1 MNAKFFLDTNVIL
14 YVFDQAA
21 PQKAEVARR
30 LIKDGIDEKQ
40 TVVSYQVVQEFIN
53 VAIKRFR
60 ISLARA
66 DLELF
71 LETALFPMAVVSPS
85 QPLIMEALRL
95 QSAFRLA
102 WYDSLIVAAAL
113 ESGCEVLYTEDIQ
126 HGQRIRDVLVQNPFL

>member
-14 YVFDQAA
+14 YAFDQAA
-21 PQKAEVARR
+21 PQKAEVARQ
-30 LIKDGIDEKQ
+30 LIKDGIDAKQ
-40 TVVSYQVVQEFIN
+40 TVISYQVVQEFIN
-53 VAIKRFR
+53 VAIKSFR

-85 QPLIMEALRL
+85 QSLIMEALRL

-113 ESGCEVLYTEDIQ
+113 ESSCEVLYTEDIQ
-126 HGQRIRDVLVQNPFL
+126 HGQRIRDVLVQNPFV